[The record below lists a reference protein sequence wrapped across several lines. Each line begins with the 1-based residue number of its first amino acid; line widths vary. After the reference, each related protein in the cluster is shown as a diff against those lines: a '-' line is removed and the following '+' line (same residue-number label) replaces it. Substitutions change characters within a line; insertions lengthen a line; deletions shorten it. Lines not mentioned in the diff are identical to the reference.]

1 MLKKRLFIFILAAST
16 TASMLFAQQ
25 DWSKAR
31 QEIHDNVRLSAS
43 NLLAYV
49 DPTEADVLTPTPK
62 GYEPFYMSHYGRHG
76 SRWLCGDGEYT
87 DDVLV
92 PLRKARDWGKLTA
105 TGQQLLSDGE
115 KFYVC
120 CDKRAG
126 DLTTVG
132 ERQHHRIGKRMTER
146 FPAIFGSKNSQVD
159 ARSTVVKRCIM
170 SMMAECEELTAFN
183 PNLRIHND
191 VGDCFQYYLA
201 PAAPAEIKKAIKK
214 RGDVVDEYR
223 KKFIHPERFINTIF
237 NDQVYVRDSVE
248 QIPLMRH
255 IFNVCSNMQSHDNG
269 IDMYRYF
276 TEDECY
282 DIWRAHNIEWY
293 TGYGATPL
301 SDKRAPL
308 RVSGLLKNFIETAD
322 TIVNNKSFVGATLR
336 FGHEV
341 YVLPMATLM
350 ELGDAGVEVSDLDR
364 LDYQWANYRIFPM
377 ASNVQLIFYR
387 PKKGKDGDVLVKA
400 LLNEREVTL
409 PGTPVTGPYYKWDD
423 LRAYY
428 LQKMATV
435 KN

>member
-1 MLKKRLFIFILAAST
+1 MKKRLFIFMLAASS

-31 QEIHDNVRLSAS
+31 QEIHDNIRLSAS

-76 SRWLCGDGEYT
+76 SRWLCGDDEYQ
-87 DDVLV
+87 DVLV
-92 PLRKARDWGKLTA
+92 PLRKAHDLGKLTA
-105 TGQQLLSDGE
+105 TGEQMLADVE
-115 KFYVC
+115 KFYLC

-132 ERQHHRIGKRMTER
+132 ERQHHRIGKRMTEH
-146 FPAIFGSKNSQVD
+146 FPTIFGSKNSQVD

-183 PNLRIHND
+183 PKLRIHND

-214 RGDVVDEYR
+214 RGNIIDMYR
-223 KKFIHPERFINTIF
+223 KKFIHPERFVNSIF

-248 QIPLMRH
+248 QIPFMRH
-255 IFNVCSNMQSHDNG
+255 VFNVASNMQSHDNG
-269 IDMYRYF
+269 IDMYHYF

-282 DIWRAHNIEWY
+282 DIWRAHNIDWY
-293 TGYGATPL
+293 TGYGACPT
-301 SDKRAPL
+301 SDRKAPL

-341 YVLPMATLM
+341 YVIPMATLM
-350 ELGDAGVEVSDLDR
+350 ELGDAGIVVSDLDR
-364 LDYQWANYRIFPM
+364 LDYSWANYRIFAM
-377 ASNVQLIFYR
+377 ASNIQLIFYR
-387 PKKGKDGDVLVKA
+387 PKKGKDGDILVKA
-400 LLNEREVTL
+400 LLNEREVKL

-423 LRAYY
+423 LREYY
-428 LQKMATV
+428 LKKMAGV
-435 KN
+435 

>member
-1 MLKKRLFIFILAAST
+1 MLKKRLFIFMLAAST

-31 QEIHDNVRLSAS
+31 QEIHDNIRLSAS
-43 NLLAYV
+43 NLLTYV

-76 SRWLCGDGEYT
+76 SRWLCGDGEYQ
-87 DDVLV
+87 DVLV
-92 PLRKARDWGKLTA
+92 PLRKAHALGKLTA
-105 TGQQLLSDGE
+105 TGEQMLSDVE

-132 ERQHHRIGKRMTER
+132 ERQHHRIGKRMTEH
-146 FPAIFGSKNSQVD
+146 FPTIFGSKNSQVD

-183 PNLRIHND
+183 PNLKIHND

-201 PAAPAEIKKAIKK
+201 PSAPAEVKKAINK
-214 RGDVVDEYR
+214 RGDVVKEYR
-223 KKFIHPERFINTIF
+223 KKFIHPERFIN
-237 NDQVYVRDSVE
+237 S
-248 QIPLMRH
+248 

-282 DIWRAHNIEWY
+282 DIWRTHNIEWY
-293 TGYGATPL
+293 TGYGASPL
-301 SDKRAPL
+301 NDKKAPL

-322 TIVNNKSFVGATLR
+322 TIVGNKSFVGATLR

-341 YVLPMATLM
+341 YVMPMATLM
-350 ELGDAGVEVSDLDR
+350 ELGNAGVVVSDLDR
-364 LDYQWANYRIFPM
+364 LDYQWANYRIFAM

-387 PKKGKDGDVLVKA
+387 PKKGKDGDILVKA

-409 PGTPVTGPYYKWDD
+409 PGTPVTGPYYKWAD
-423 LRAYY
+423 LREYY
-428 LQKMATV
+428 LQKMSQY
-435 KN
+435 

>member
-1 MLKKRLFIFILAAST
+1 MKKRLFILMLAAAS

-31 QEIHDNVRLSAS
+31 QEIHDNIRLSAS

-92 PLRKARDWGKLTA
+92 PLRKARDLGKLTA
-105 TGQQLLSDGE
+105 TGLQLLSDVE

-183 PNLRIHND
+183 PKLRIHND

-201 PAAPAEIKKAIKK
+201 PAAPADIKKAIKK
-214 RGDVVDEYR
+214 RGDVVEEYR
-223 KKFIHPERFINTIF
+223 QKFIHPERFIRTVF
-237 NDQVYVRDSVE
+237 NDEVYVRDSVQ
-248 QIPLMRH
+248 QIPFMRH
-255 IFNVCSNMQSHDNG
+255 VFNVCSNMQSHDNG

-350 ELGDAGVEVSDLDR
+350 ELGDAGVVVSDLDR

>member
-1 MLKKRLFIFILAAST
+1 MKKRLFIFMLAASS

-31 QEIHDNVRLSAS
+31 QEIHDNIRLSAS

-76 SRWLCGDGEYT
+76 SRWLCGDDEYQN
-87 DDVLV
+87 VLV
-92 PLRKARDWGKLTA
+92 PLRKAHDLGKLTA
-105 TGQQLLSDGE
+105 TGEQMLADVE
-115 KFYVC
+115 KFYLC

-132 ERQHHRIGKRMTER
+132 ERQHHRIGKRMTEH
-146 FPAIFGSKNSQVD
+146 FPTIFGSKNSQVD

-183 PNLRIHND
+183 PKLRIHND

-214 RGDVVDEYR
+214 RGNIIDMYR
-223 KKFIHPERFINTIF
+223 KKFIHPERFVNSIF

-248 QIPLMRH
+248 QIPFMRH
-255 IFNVCSNMQSHDNG
+255 VFNVASNMQSHDNG
-269 IDMYRYF
+269 IDMYHYF

-282 DIWRAHNIEWY
+282 DIWRAHNIDWY
-293 TGYGATPL
+293 TGYGACPT
-301 SDKRAPL
+301 SDRKAPL

-341 YVLPMATLM
+341 YVIPMATLM
-350 ELGDAGVEVSDLDR
+350 ELGDAGIVVSDLDR
-364 LDYQWANYRIFPM
+364 LDYSWANYRIFAM
-377 ASNVQLIFYR
+377 ASNIQLIFYR
-387 PKKGKDGDVLVKA
+387 PKKGKDGDILVKA
-400 LLNEREVTL
+400 LLNEREVKL

-423 LRAYY
+423 LRTYY
-428 LQKMATV
+428 LNKMSV
-435 KN
+435 L